1 MAKVWIFNTD
11 ETEEVGKGKH
21 ELMLSKQV
29 IAAHG
34 WCKGKGALRT
44 LNKPDPGDVIYYYRA
59 GYGFIASAAAT
70 NQNSVQTNEI
80 FNASREYM
88 RPVTEV
94 KILKEGQVV
103 TAAEIKSA
111 TGRTTSCLLYTSPSP
126 RDQRGSRM
134 PSSA

>member
-94 KILKEGQVV
+94 KISRKDKLLPQR
-103 TAAEIKSA
+103 KSSLQPDA
-111 TGRTTSCLLYTSPSP
+111 RLPTDTLLV
-126 RDQRGSRM
+126 R
-134 PSSA
+134 SAIRRS